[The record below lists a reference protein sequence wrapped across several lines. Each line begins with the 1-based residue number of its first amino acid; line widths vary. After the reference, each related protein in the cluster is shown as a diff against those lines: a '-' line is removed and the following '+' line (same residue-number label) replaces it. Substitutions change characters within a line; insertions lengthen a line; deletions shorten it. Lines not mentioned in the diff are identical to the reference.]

1 MLLVFCVSLGIPV
14 AAEAAQTNASYYAIY
29 CTGDKKNMTIKGG
42 NHALIDCAGSGDPTV
57 ETEVKS
63 LSTNPKGAHAV
74 TVVEADCYPDQPS
87 GKIQD
92 GHIMCSGGPP
102 ATLTLGKHFAAS
114 KKAAAPKKKGK
125 KKKKGGGSGGS
136 KTKTDAPTAVNLSP
150 IHSGGLPTTDADTDT
165 VKTILQ
171 IVFGIIGAFALM
183 STVASGLKYVTS
195 GGDPGKTSEAKKGII
210 FALVGLM
217 IAISAQ
223 AIVAFVVH
231 RGAP

>member
-1 MLLVFCVSLGIPV
+1 MRIRQVIRNNLSRTAASVALTLFMSLAAPVTAQALIPSTV
-14 AAEAAQTNASYYAIY
+14 PDTAVTLGSHFADT
-29 CTGDKKNMTIKGG
+29 KKNTKKK
-42 NHALIDCAGSGDPTV
+42 D
-57 ETEVKS
+57 
-63 LSTNPKGAHAV
+63 
-74 TVVEADCYPDQPS
+74 
-87 GKIQD
+87 
-92 GHIMCSGGPP
+92 
-102 ATLTLGKHFAAS
+102 S
-114 KKAAAPKKKGK
+114 KKKDSKKDSKG
-125 KKKKGGGSGGS
+125 KKKGGGSGGS

-223 AIVAFVVH
+223 AIIAFVVH